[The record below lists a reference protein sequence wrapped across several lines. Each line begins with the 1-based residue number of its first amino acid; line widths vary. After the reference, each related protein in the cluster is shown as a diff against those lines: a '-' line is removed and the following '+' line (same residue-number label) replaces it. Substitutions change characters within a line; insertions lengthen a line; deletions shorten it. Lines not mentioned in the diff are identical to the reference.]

1 MEETN
6 SNNNDLLLEIADEL
20 NLIIDYIQSNSEK
33 LDKRETDSGE
43 ENSRGDNFLLGIKRK
58 NPIELFENEND
69 INSKEFQDKNEKEI
83 IMLKNKKLKLK
94 IIEFQRHSNEII
106 RKIKDILLKIKINNN
121 KINNDDSYE
130 DKYINIDDS
139 FLEKKIF

>member
-1 MEETN
+1 MDESEMEETN

-83 IMLKNKKLKLK
+83 IILYTFPNRF
-94 IIEFQRHSNEII
+94 IFIYFF
-106 RKIKDILLKIKINNN
+106 LLKI
-121 KINNDDSYE
+121 
-130 DKYINIDDS
+130 
-139 FLEKKIF
+139 L